1 MVLVKLL
8 SSENFQLYC
17 PHAFFLYT
25 LYSFH
30 TDSDVDVI
38 ANQDKWQSSNLPPSQ
53 LNLFTKLAT
62 MLDHC
67 EITQCLDRAIA
78 YSSTEVSN
86 ISEIY
91 GKSHSTVFR

>member
-8 SSENFQLYC
+8 SSENFSCTVPY
-17 PHAFFLYT
+17 AFFLYT

-30 TDSDVDVI
+30 ADSDVI